1 MGSSSIELTDFH
13 RILLGELPWS
23 FLIEVVGRV
32 AFVYLLLLVC
42 MRLMGKRMAGQVSR
56 TEMVALV
63 SLAAAIG
70 LPIQTAERG
79 LLPSMVVAL
88 TVVLVERIATRLG
101 ADHARV
107 EHLIDGGRTT
117 LVQDGALQL
126 PALRGTQI
134 SRERVFSQLRS
145 RNIKHLGSVRRLY
158 IEANGGFS
166 LVPEPEPRP
175 GLSISPI
182 IDEELSAQQKRS
194 EQQVCEQCG
203 RRRDRSSRTAP
214 CSGCGGTRLT
224 HAIC

>member
-1 MGSSSIELTDFH
+1 MDSTSIELTDFH
-13 RILLGELPWS
+13 RMLLGKLPWS
-23 FLIEVVGRV
+23 FLLEVVGRV

-63 SLAAAIG
+63 SLAAATG

-79 LLPSMVVAL
+79 LLPSVVVAL

-101 ADHARV
+101 ADHARI

-117 LVQDGALQL
+117 LVHDGALQL

-134 SRERVFSQLRS
+134 SRERLFAQLRS
-145 RNIKHLGSVRRLY
+145 RNIKHLGSVKRLY
-158 IEANGGFS
+158 IEANGGF
-166 LVPEPEPRP
+166 
-175 GLSISPI
+175 
-182 IDEELSAQQKRS
+182 
-194 EQQVCEQCG
+194 CEQCG
-203 RRRDRSSRTAP
+203 RHCDRSSGSAACP
-214 CSGCGGTRLT
+214 GCGGTRLT